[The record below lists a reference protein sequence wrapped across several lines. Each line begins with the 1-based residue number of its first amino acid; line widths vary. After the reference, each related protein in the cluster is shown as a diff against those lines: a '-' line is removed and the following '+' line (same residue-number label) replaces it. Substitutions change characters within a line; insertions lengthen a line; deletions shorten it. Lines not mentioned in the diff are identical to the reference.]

1 MAYNATVPS
10 QPDRPLIGASH
21 PKEAAIRFETP
32 SFAEIFNVEP
42 AATSH
47 NLSDLDIFSP
57 DALRVLAEK
66 YQANP
71 QDAFVASSA
80 PSANA
85 DFNSV
90 PHGQHAAHVAITLLD
105 EAPYRVLLKRPE
117 KYDTSFRE
125 LINTILQCISDAK
138 GGFGSEKIVRL
149 ESSVFITSAKAT
161 TPIHFDPE
169 IGFFCQIA
177 GEKIYHVYPPAN
189 VTETELEPF
198 YIKSSVEIGKV
209 DVNRRDP
216 TREYV
221 FYLTAGKGLH
231 QPQNAPHWVET
242 CSSHSISYSVVLE
255 TDATRAL
262 GRTRAFNHY
271 VRMTGLAPSTPGE
284 HPATDA
290 LKANA
295 MNAILPMRKLAG
307 KVVRGVRGKH

>member
-1 MAYNATVPS
+1 MAHSAPVIPQSNI
-10 QPDRPLIGASH
+10 PLSVASL
-21 PKEAAIRFETP
+21 PTDAAIRFETP

-42 AATSH
+42 VATSH
-47 NLSDLDIFSP
+47 NLSTLNIFSQ
-57 DALRVLAEK
+57 DALRALAEK

-90 PHGQHAAHVAITLLD
+90 PHGQHAPHVAMTLLD
-105 EAPYRVLLKRPE
+105 EQPYRVLLKRPE
-117 KYDTSFRE
+117 KYDAGFRE
-125 LINTILQCISDAK
+125 LIHTILQCISDAR
-138 GGFGSEKIVRL
+138 GGFGREKVVRL
-149 ESSVFITSAKAT
+149 ESSVFITSAKST

-189 VTETELEPF
+189 VTEPELEPF

-216 TREYV
+216 AREHV
-221 FYLTAGKGLH
+221 FHLSAGKGLH

-242 CSSHSISYSVVLE
+242 CSSQSISYSVVLE
-255 TDATRAL
+255 TDATRSL

-271 VRMTGLAPSTPGE
+271 VRMAGLAPSTPGE
-284 HPATDA
+284 HPAADA

-307 KVVRGVRGKH
+307 KVVRGVRGQH

>member
-1 MAYNATVPS
+1 MATNSPVLSQADPQLPDAT
-10 QPDRPLIGASH
+10 QPR
-21 PKEAAIRFETP
+21 EALMRFETA
-32 SFAEIFNVEP
+32 SFPETFNVEP
-42 AATSH
+42 LALSH
-47 NLSDLDIFSP
+47 NLSGLDLFKP
-57 DALRVLAEK
+57 DALLALAEK
-66 YQANP
+66 YSSHP

-80 PSANA
+80 PSANV

-90 PHGQHAAHVAITLLD
+90 PHGQHAAHVAMTLLD
-105 EAPYRVLLKRPE
+105 EAPYRILLKRPE
-117 KYDTSFRE
+117 NQDAGFRE
-125 LINTILQCISDAK
+125 LIDAILKVITEAR
-138 GGFGSEKIVRL
+138 GGFGNEKIVRL
-149 ESSVFITSAKAT
+149 ESSVFITSAKST

-169 IGFFCQIA
+169 VGFFSQIE

-189 VTETELEPF
+189 VSETELEPF

-216 TREYV
+216 LREHV
-221 FYLTAGKGLH
+221 FHLGPGKGLH

-242 CSSHSISYSVVLE
+242 CSSRSVSYSVVLE

-271 VRMTGLAPSTPGE
+271 ARKIGLAPGQPGL

-295 MNAILPMRKLAG
+295 MSAVLPIRKLAG
-307 KVVRGVRGKH
+307 TVIRRVRQR